1 MALISE
7 VYGVDYIKNQNDYK
21 QIVNDI
27 VKNKN
32 KTFDNPEPDRFKS
45 QVQSYEQ
52 TNDNY
57 FNLNSEDELIR
68 KIEQKIIKKE
78 QKNETQKN
86 GKNKQMKEN
95 FTDLDSDCE
104 DIIRH
109 CLKCKNCRKKL
120 IEAFKINNEQN
131 KTDELLDI
139 VIYALTGV
147 FVLFLLDFFIKIGK
161 IVK

>member
-1 MALISE
+1 
-7 VYGVDYIKNQNDYK
+7 
-21 QIVNDI
+21 
-27 VKNKN
+27 
-32 KTFDNPEPDRFKS
+32 
-45 QVQSYEQ
+45 
-52 TNDNY
+52 
-57 FNLNSEDELIR
+57 
-68 KIEQKIIKKE
+68 
-78 QKNETQKN
+78 
-86 GKNKQMKEN
+86 MKEN